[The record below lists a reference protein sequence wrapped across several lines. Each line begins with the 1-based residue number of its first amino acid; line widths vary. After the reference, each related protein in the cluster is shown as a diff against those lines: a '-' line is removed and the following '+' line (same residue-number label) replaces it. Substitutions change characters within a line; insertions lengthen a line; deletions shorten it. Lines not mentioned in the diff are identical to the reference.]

1 MRAVPHVYLTSYERA
16 AQGLVGPSV
25 VEVIEPE
32 VLPPLEEP
40 RIVYHVPLVTERMG
54 QTGPPVPADR
64 DHFPLATEQM
74 EQTERSGRRSR
85 SRAAKPAAA

>member
-1 MRAVPHVYLTSYERA
+1 MPHVYLTSYERA
-16 AQGLVGPSV
+16 AQGLVGPRV

-40 RIVYHVPLVTERMG
+40 RIEYHVPLVTER
-54 QTGPPVPADR
+54 
-64 DHFPLATEQM
+64 M

-85 SRAAKPAAA
+85 SRAAKPEAA

>member
-1 MRAVPHVYLTSYERA
+1 MPHVYLTSYERA

-40 RIVYHVPLVTERMG
+40 RIEYHVPLVTE
-54 QTGPPVPADR
+54 
-64 DHFPLATEQM
+64 QM
-74 EQTERSGRRSR
+74 ERIEQSGRRSR
-85 SRAAKPAAA
+85 PRAAKPAAA